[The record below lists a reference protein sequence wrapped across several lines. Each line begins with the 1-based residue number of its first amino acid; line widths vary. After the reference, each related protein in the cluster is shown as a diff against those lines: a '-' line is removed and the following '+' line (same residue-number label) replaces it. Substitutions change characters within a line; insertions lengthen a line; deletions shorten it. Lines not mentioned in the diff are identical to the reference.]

1 MSEGSFRD
9 SYCQVFFR
17 YTTYAEITSGY
28 GEEVERLTSDWKIV
42 GSILAFPALVSK

>member
-17 YTTYAEITSGY
+17 YTTYAEITIGY
-28 GEEVERLTSDWKIV
+28 GRRGRAADL
-42 GSILAFPALVSK
+42 